1 MPVTEA
7 LALSFAIGILTGCRS
22 MAAPAAVCWGARLG
36 WLHLHNSLLSFLD
49 STIALAIFTVLALAE
64 LVADKLPIAPDRRSI
79 GSLID
84 RFIMGG
90 LCGGALCISAGQSL
104 WVGAVLGALGA
115 MAGAFGGYE
124 VRHRLVAGGHGLDF
138 MIAMVED
145 AIAICG
151 DFLIVSRF

>member
-1 MPVTEA
+1 MPVYEA
-7 LALSFAIGILTGCRS
+7 LTLSFAIGVLTGCRS

-36 WLHLHNSLLSFLD
+36 WLHLQNSPLGFLD
-49 STIALAIFTVLALAE
+49 NTITLAIFTVLALAE
-64 LVADKLPIAPDRRSI
+64 LVTDKLPIAPDRRNI
-79 GSLID
+79 GSLAV

-104 WVGAVLGALGA
+104 WAGVVLGGLGA

-124 VRHRLVAGGHGLDF
+124 VRHRLVVGGHGPDF

-145 AIAICG
+145 AIAVCG

>member
-1 MPVTEA
+1 MSVYEA
-7 LALSFAIGILTGCRS
+7 LALSFAIGMLTGCRS
-22 MAAPAAVCWGARLG
+22 MAAPASVCWGARLG
-36 WLHLHNSLLSFLD
+36 RLHLQNSPLAFMG
-49 STIALAIFTVLALAE
+49 STITLGIFTVLALAE

-90 LCGGALCISAGQSL
+90 LCGASLCVSAGQSL
-104 WVGAVLGALGA
+104 WAGVVLGGLGA

-124 VRHRLVAGGHGLDF
+124 VRHRLVAGGHGPDF
-138 MIAMVED
+138 MVALVED
-145 AIAICG
+145 AIAVCG